1 MRVAL
6 TCLAFLLPLV
16 AGAAPAGLNANH
28 QLMAA
33 EQISPVVLEAQAAFA
48 TPASRGPLYIARA
61 VEYRIDSD
69 TTGSWEQLADQRW
82 VWRAVVHAE
91 QAASVG
97 VTLARTPLVDQATV
111 HAYAPDGSR
120 VHSLMALN
128 DSLRSPLIGGETL
141 VVEVVL
147 PASLGRDLI
156 TIQRLDYGFM
166 DPANGRSEQK
176 SGACNVDVVCPEG
189 DAWRDEIRSVAR
201 YTFSTLIGTA
211 LCTGSLVNNVA
222 ADRRP
227 LFLTANHCV
236 SDEAGANSMTVYWN
250 YETSS
255 CGGSPNG
262 SLNQSQSGASLLAT
276 GEDSDF
282 TLVELD
288 ATPDD
293 AFGVYYAGWDATG
306 AVPQAVT
313 AIHHPAGDEKRISF
327 ENDALTQTDYNS
339 DTTDPSAQFWRVADW
354 DLGTTEGGSS
364 GSGIWNDARRIVGQL
379 SGGGAACGNDE
390 PDWYGRFSDN
400 WSNGSATN
408 SLQPHL
414 DPASSGA
421 LTVDGLDSPNG
432 SSGGGSGG
440 GNSGGGSGGG
450 EPGGT
455 GSGGGSGALGGWLL
469 ASLLS
474 LAALRRRR

>member
-1 MRVAL
+1 MRIPL
-6 TCLAFLLPLV
+6 TCLVFLFPLV
-16 AGAAPAGLNANH
+16 AGAAPAGLSPDH
-28 QLMAA
+28 QMMSA
-33 EQISPVVLEAQAAFA
+33 ERISPVVLEAQAAFGS
-48 TPASRGPLYIARA
+48 PVPRGPLYVARA
-61 VEYRIDSD
+61 VEYQIDSD

-82 VWRAVVHAE
+82 VWRAVVRAD

-97 VTLARTPLVDQATV
+97 VTLTRTHLLDDATI

-120 VHSLMALN
+120 VHQLMTLG
-128 DSLRSPLIGGETL
+128 DSLTSPLIGGDTL
-141 VVEVVL
+141 IVEALL
-147 PASLGRDLI
+147 PANRGRGRI
-156 TIQRLDYGFM
+156 EIQRLDYGFT
-166 DPANGRSEQK
+166 DPATGRSQQK
-176 SGACNVDVVCPEG
+176 SGACNVDVVCQEG

-201 YTFSTLIGTA
+201 YTFTTLLGTA

-236 SDEAGANSMTVYWN
+236 SSESAANSMTVYWN

-255 CGGSPNG
+255 CGGTPNG

-288 ATPDD
+288 ATPNE

-313 AIHHPAGDEKRISF
+313 AIHHPSGDEKRISF
-327 ENDALTQTDYNS
+327 ENDPLTQTAYSS
-339 DTTDPSAQFWRVADW
+339 DTPDPSAQFWRISDW

-364 GSGIWNDARRIVGQL
+364 GSGIWDNARRIVGQL
-379 SGGGAACGNDE
+379 SGGAAACGNDD

-414 DPASSGA
+414 DPSNTGTLA
-421 LTVDGLDSPNG
+421 VDGLDSPSG
-432 SSGGGSGG
+432 SSGGGSGGGGSGG
-440 GNSGGGSGGG
+440 GNSGGSN
-450 EPGGT
+450 
-455 GSGGGSGALGGWLL
+455 SGGGSGAHGGWML

-474 LAALRRRR
+474 LAGLRRRR